1 MRRLLALPALAAA
14 LALSACGHLDVSPED
29 SPLRVLT
36 GQVELGDAMALPAD
50 TTVTVRVVDMT
61 AAGMPPQVLGSQTIT
76 NPGAA
81 PVAFRVEYTADDET
95 LRRGL
100 NIEARVSFGGRVR
113 YYNVN
118 RYAVTLGN
126 ASDPHRVTVTPA
138 GR

>member
-1 MRRLLALPALAAA
+1 MRHLLTLPALAAA
-14 LALSACGHLDVSPED
+14 LALSGCGHLDVSPEG

>member
-14 LALSACGHLDVSPED
+14 LALSACGHLDVSPEG

-36 GQVELGDAMALPAD
+36 AQVENADAMALPAD

>member
-1 MRRLLALPALAAA
+1 MRRLLALPVVAAA
-14 LALSACGHLDVSPED
+14 LALCGCGHLDLSPEG

-36 GQVELGDAMALPAD
+36 GQVELGEAELLPRDAS
-50 TTVTVRVVDMT
+50 VTVRVVDMT
-61 AAGMPPQVLGSQTIT
+61 AAGVPPQVLGSQTLAS
-76 NPGAA
+76 PGAA

-100 NIEARVSFGGRVR
+100 NIEARISFGGKVR

-118 RYAVTLGN
+118 RYAVTLAN
-126 ASDPHRVTVTPA
+126 ASEPHRVHVSPV

>member
-14 LALSACGHLDVSPED
+14 LALSACGHLDVSPEG